1 MSRTTI
7 KGWKTASTQVKEPK
21 AISTQ
26 ETPNNTRDD
35 DDDIIQAAAFTPAN
49 GVEAKQSFSLS
60 PTKAALAGALFIS
73 ALVVLFLFTA
83 KAVTIQIQPTATLS
97 VSGGLKFKLADHYL
111 LMQGNYQLEAL
122 ADGYYPLSETLT
134 IGDAQNQT
142 LSFELERLPGHL
154 TINTP
159 GINAPVT
166 IDQIPVG
173 NTNQEIRDIAAGEH
187 HLIISAERYFPHE
200 QSLEITGLDTAQS
213 LTLSLEPAWA
223 DVSFSTQPQGATL
236 FVDGEAFG
244 TTPLQVELLEGEH
257 QLRLKLAGH
266 KAWQENLNVKAQ
278 TPIDLPLITLP
289 EADGLILVNT
299 QPSGAG
305 LTVNGTYRGQSPFE
319 LALPPGKVV
328 EITAFK
334 VGYASAKQSIKVE
347 SGKEQALTIKL
358 KPQLGEVKI
367 DGRPSDAL
375 LYVDGRL
382 MGRAKQTLR
391 LPAKQH
397 RITFKK
403 EGYEDFST
411 TVLPRPGIAQ
421 AVGARLLTLEQAK
434 WKNIKPVIS
443 TAAGSKLK
451 LFKIDAKFKMGAS
464 RREQGRRSNE
474 SLRSVALK
482 RAFYLGTHEVT
493 NAQYREF
500 VKFHSSG
507 HVKGNSLNGEKYPVV
522 KVTWDQAA
530 RYCNWLS
537 EQEKLPP
544 FYTLENDTVNGFNP
558 QSNGYRLPT
567 EAEWSWAARVQED
580 GKLLKFPWG
589 PSLPPAEKS
598 GNYGDR
604 RAAALLG
611 NIQVNY
617 DDGFAVTA
625 PVGSFPANGKG
636 LYDLGGNVAE
646 WVSDYYGIKT
656 GLSLSLE
663 TDPAGPTEGSHH
675 VIRGSSWGH
684 GTVTDLRLAFRDYNS
699 ESRHDVGFRVARYV
713 D

>member
-1 MSRTTI
+1 
-7 KGWKTASTQVKEPK
+7 
-21 AISTQ
+21 
-26 ETPNNTRDD
+26 
-35 DDDIIQAAAFTPAN
+35 
-49 GVEAKQSFSLS
+49 
-60 PTKAALAGALFIS
+60 
-73 ALVVLFLFTA
+73 VVLFLFTA
-83 KAVTIQIQPTATLS
+83 KAVTIQTQPVSTLS
-97 VSGGLKFKLADHYL
+97 VSGGLKFKLAEHYL
-111 LMQGNYQLEAL
+111 LLQGDYQLEAL
-122 ADGYYPLSETLT
+122 ADGYYPLKKTIA

-142 LSFELERLPGHL
+142 LNFELEKLPGHL

-159 GINAPVT
+159 GINASVL
-166 IDQIPVG
+166 IDQLPVG
-173 NTNQEIRDIAAGEH
+173 NTNQEIRNIAAGEH
-187 HLIISAERYFPHE
+187 QLNINAERYFPFA
-200 QSLEITGLDTAQS
+200 QSLEITGLDSAQS
-213 LTLSLEPAWA
+213 LDLSLEPAWG
-223 DVSFSTQPQGATL
+223 DISFSTQPQGATL
-236 FVDGEAFG
+236 FVDGEAVG
-244 TTPLQVELLEGEH
+244 TTPLQVELLEGDH
-257 QLRLKLAGH
+257 QLRLKLKGH
-266 KAWQENLNVKAQ
+266 KAWQETLDIKAQ
-278 TPIDLPLITLP
+278 TQIDLPLITLP

-319 LALPPGKVV
+319 LALAPGKTA

-334 VGYASAKQSIKVE
+334 VGYVSTTQSIKVE
-347 SGKEQALTIKL
+347 SGKEQILAIKL
-358 KPQLGEVKI
+358 KPQLGDVKI
-367 DGRPSDAL
+367 DGRPADAL

-382 MGRAKQTLR
+382 MGRAKQTLS

-403 EGYEDFST
+403 AGYEDYST
-411 TVLPRPGIAQ
+411 SVLPRPGIAQ
-421 AVGARLLTLEQAK
+421 AVSARLLTLEQAK
-434 WKNIKPVIS
+434 WKNIKPVITS
-443 TAAGSKLK
+443 KAGSKLK

-474 SLRSVALK
+474 SQRSVALT
-482 RAFYLGTHEVT
+482 RPFYLGIHEVT
-493 NAQYREF
+493 NAQYREY

-507 HVKGNSLNGEKYPVV
+507 HVKGNSLNGEKYPAVNI
-522 KVTWDQAA
+522 TWDQAA
-530 RYCNWLS
+530 QYCNWLS

-544 FYTLENDTVNGFNP
+544 FYTLENNTVNGINA

-567 EAEWSWAARVQED
+567 EAEWSWAARVQKD
-580 GKLLKFPWG
+580 GKPLKFPWG

-611 NIQVNY
+611 NIQVGY
-617 DDGFAVTA
+617 DDGYAVTA
-625 PVGSFPANGKG
+625 PVGSFPSNEKG

-646 WVSDYYGIKT
+646 WVNDYYGIRT

-663 TDPAGPTEGSHH
+663 TDPTGPVEGSYH